1 MPHPLF
7 VLLGVVLLALAM
19 AAVEDRSP
27 RERVYAG
34 VRVLLGWTAAIVGGG
49 WLMRLIHG

>member
-7 VLLGVVLLALAM
+7 TLLTAQLIAVSM
-19 AAVEDRSP
+19 AAVEDRSA
-27 RERVYAG
+27 RERLYVAA
-34 VRVLLGWTAAIVGGG
+34 RVFVSCVAAVLGGG